1 MTREKIKEMMD
12 AYLKAEMEVLQ
23 GKSVTLNGQ
32 SMTMENLS
40 EIRKG
45 REYWERRYSQS
56 SNSSRSSPGYKLAR
70 F

>member
-1 MTREKIKEMMD
+1 MTRDQIKEILD
-12 AYLKAEMEVLQ
+12 EYIKAELAVLQ

-45 REYWERRYSQS
+45 REEWQRQYTQS
-56 SNSSRSSPGYKLAR
+56 SDARRRSPGYKLAR